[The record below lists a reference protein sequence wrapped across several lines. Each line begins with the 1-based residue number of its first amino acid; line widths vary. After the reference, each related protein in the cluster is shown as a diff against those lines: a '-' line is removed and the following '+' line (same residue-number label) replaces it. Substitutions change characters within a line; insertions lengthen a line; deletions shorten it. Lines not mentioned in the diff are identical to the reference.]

1 MFNILYNN
9 LDKKVIDIVKYIGDL
24 RDNKVKLNSLI
35 REELNIEDLDE
46 VDLIMTLEKEF
57 DILITDD
64 DYRNVNTIKD
74 LINLI
79 KEKI

>member
-9 LDKKVIDIVKYIGDL
+9 LDKRVIDIVKYIGDL
-24 RDNKVKLNSLI
+24 RDNEVKLNSLI